1 MTIPSLPDDYYI
13 KGTLGRQFHEREKS
27 ELFLPDLSCAKRAG
41 DRYGLFLWRQQDYF
55 AQFEKEGISLKAW
68 TFGAA
73 YGIICGSIDMSW
85 EGDYGWM
92 RKKKPSLALLCLAL
106 CCLFVLIPSVCA
118 SFYFYRTVSVEMED
132 NAHETVGLYLNRT
145 RESTEAVLDTLRNG
159 IYYLMSDP
167 TVQGYMQ
174 LDAPLDQ
181 MARSQIEKQFS
192 RVLFLSPALSQDK
205 MSGIYLVRE
214 NDEFIP
220 VRQDGIYQGATARIR
235 RVYYQ
240 LRNLNSARELYLMPG
255 DSEHSY
261 LLTDYLNLNT
271 MRPIG
276 KIIIELQTAAL
287 IDTSYI
293 KSVYSGAEVYFSR
306 TDGQVLYCSGSVDA
320 PISVPAGYSGD
331 LYHQGW
337 RLMPY
342 RLQLD
347 VFVPKADIVRSLRET
362 VTLYVG
368 FTTAVL
374 LLTLVIASLV
384 YWRQL
389 RPLRGMVDTMNRM
402 ATGDLSARMEP
413 TSYRE
418 TELMAS
424 AFNKMAERLGSLFE
438 EVYAKGLLLK
448 QAELW
453 LLESQIQPHFIF
465 NVLEVINVRCM
476 AAEQYELCRI
486 VSNLANLLRANVSNR
501 GQQKITLEEELRYVR
516 YYLELQKERYGEKLH
531 YEIELESQDL
541 LRYCLPKLTIQP
553 LVENSVVHGL
563 ENKRG
568 GGSVRISI
576 WEEEDEIDIRVWD
589 NGVGFD
595 TTNLFQTDVDEVDN
609 QHNHVALPNVQR
621 RIQLLYGQAYGISV
635 TSTPGNGTTALVNLP
650 LDRGGGE
657 L

>member
-1 MTIPSLPDDYYI
+1 
-13 KGTLGRQFHEREKS
+13 
-27 ELFLPDLSCAKRAG
+27 
-41 DRYGLFLWRQQDYF
+41 
-55 AQFEKEGISLKAW
+55 
-68 TFGAA
+68 
-73 YGIICGSIDMSW
+73 
-85 EGDYGWM
+85 M

-374 LLTLVIASLV
+374 LLTLVIAALV

>member
-1 MTIPSLPDDYYI
+1 MD
-13 KGTLGRQFHEREKS
+13 
-27 ELFLPDLSCAKRAG
+27 
-41 DRYGLFLWRQQDYF
+41 
-55 AQFEKEGISLKAW
+55 AQ
-68 TFGAA
+68 
-73 YGIICGSIDMSW
+73 
-85 EGDYGWM
+85 
-92 RKKKPSLALLCLAL
+92 KKPSLALLCLAL

-235 RVYYQ
+235 RVYHQ
-240 LRNLNSARELYLMPG
+240 LKNLNSARELYLMPG

-448 QAELW
+448 QAELG

-589 NGVGFD
+589 DGVGFD

>member
-1 MTIPSLPDDYYI
+1 
-13 KGTLGRQFHEREKS
+13 
-27 ELFLPDLSCAKRAG
+27 
-41 DRYGLFLWRQQDYF
+41 
-55 AQFEKEGISLKAW
+55 
-68 TFGAA
+68 
-73 YGIICGSIDMSW
+73 
-85 EGDYGWM
+85 
-92 RKKKPSLALLCLAL
+92 
-106 CCLFVLIPSVCA
+106 
-118 SFYFYRTVSVEMED
+118 MED
-132 NAHETVGLYLNRT
+132 NARETVGLYLDRT
-145 RESTEAVLDTLRNG
+145 RESTEAVLDALRSG
-159 IYYLMSDP
+159 IYFLMSDP
-167 TVQGYMQ
+167 TVQGYMRM
-174 LDAPLDQ
+174 DGPLDQ

-192 RVLFLSPALSQDK
+192 RVLVLSPALGQDT
-205 MSGIYLVRE
+205 MTGIYLVRE

-220 VRQDGIYQGATARIR
+220 VQQNGIYRGVNARIR
-235 RVYYQ
+235 SVYDQ
-240 LRNLNSARELYLMPG
+240 LQDFNSARELYLMPG

-261 LLTDYLNLNT
+261 LLTDYLNLDT

-293 KSVYSGAEVYFSR
+293 KSVYPGAEVYFSR
-306 TDGQVLYCSGSVDA
+306 TDSQVLYRSSSEDLPAVFR
-320 PISVPAGYSGD
+320 AGYSGD

-337 RLMPY
+337 RLAPY

-362 VTLYVG
+362 MTLYVG
-368 FTTAVL
+368 FIAAVL

-448 QAELW
+448 QAELGM
-453 LLESQIQPHFIF
+453 LESQIQPHFIF

-476 AAEQYELCRI
+476 AAGQYELCRI

-516 YYLELQKERYGEKLH
+516 YYLELQKERYGEKLC

-541 LRYCLPKLTIQP
+541 LCYYLPKLTIQP

-576 WEEEDEIDIRVWD
+576 WEEEDGIDIRVWD

-595 TTNLFQTDVDEVDN
+595 TTNLFQADVDEVDN

-650 LDRGGGE
+650 LDRGGKD

>member
-1 MTIPSLPDDYYI
+1 MD
-13 KGTLGRQFHEREKS
+13 
-27 ELFLPDLSCAKRAG
+27 
-41 DRYGLFLWRQQDYF
+41 
-55 AQFEKEGISLKAW
+55 AQ
-68 TFGAA
+68 
-73 YGIICGSIDMSW
+73 
-85 EGDYGWM
+85 
-92 RKKKPSLALLCLAL
+92 KKPSLALLCLAL

-389 RPLRGMVDTMNRM
+389 RPLRGT
-402 ATGDLSARMEP
+402 LP
-413 TSYRE
+413 
-418 TELMAS
+418 L
-424 AFNKMAERLGSLFE
+424 SLF
-438 EVYAKGLLLK
+438 
-448 QAELW
+448 
-453 LLESQIQPHFIF
+453 
-465 NVLEVINVRCM
+465 C
-476 AAEQYELCRI
+476 
-486 VSNLANLLRANVSNR
+486 
-501 GQQKITLEEELRYVR
+501 
-516 YYLELQKERYGEKLH
+516 
-531 YEIELESQDL
+531 
-541 LRYCLPKLTIQP
+541 
-553 LVENSVVHGL
+553 
-563 ENKRG
+563 
-568 GGSVRISI
+568 
-576 WEEEDEIDIRVWD
+576 
-589 NGVGFD
+589 
-595 TTNLFQTDVDEVDN
+595 
-609 QHNHVALPNVQR
+609 
-621 RIQLLYGQAYGISV
+621 
-635 TSTPGNGTTALVNLP
+635 
-650 LDRGGGE
+650 
-657 L
+657 

>member
-1 MTIPSLPDDYYI
+1 MDTS
-13 KGTLGRQFHEREKS
+13 
-27 ELFLPDLSCAKRAG
+27 
-41 DRYGLFLWRQQDYF
+41 
-55 AQFEKEGISLKAW
+55 
-68 TFGAA
+68 
-73 YGIICGSIDMSW
+73 
-85 EGDYGWM
+85 
-92 RKKKPSLALLCLAL
+92 KKPSLALLCLAL
-106 CCLFVLIPSVCA
+106 CCFFVLIPSVCA

-132 NAHETVGLYLNRT
+132 NARETVGLYLDRT

-167 TVQGYMQ
+167 TVQGYMRTEG
-174 LDAPLDQ
+174 PLDQ

-192 RVLFLSPALSQDK
+192 RVLFLSSALGRET
-205 MSGIYLVRE
+205 MSGIYLVHE
-214 NDEFIP
+214 EDEFIP
-220 VRQDGIYQGATARIR
+220 VRQDGIYQGAAARVQ
-235 RVYYQ
+235 RVYHQ
-240 LRNLNSARELYLMPG
+240 LRDLNSARELYLMPG
-255 DSEHSY
+255 DFEHSY
-261 LLTDYLNLNT
+261 LLTDYLDLDT

-276 KIIIELQTAAL
+276 KIVIELRTAAL

-306 TDGQVLYCSGSVDA
+306 TDGQVLYCSAGSAGDL
-320 PISVPAGYSGD
+320 PAASGGN

-337 RLMPY
+337 RLVPY

-347 VFVPKADIVRSLRET
+347 VFVPRADIVRSLRET
-362 VTLYVG
+362 VTLYVS
-368 FTTAVL
+368 FTAVVL

-384 YWRQL
+384 YWHQL
-389 RPLRGMVDTMNRM
+389 RPLRGMVDTMDRM

-424 AFNKMAERLGSLFE
+424 AFNQMAERLGSLFE
-438 EVYAKGLLLK
+438 EVYEKGLLLK
-448 QAELW
+448 QAELG

-476 AAEQYELCRI
+476 AAGQYELCRM

-501 GQQKITLEEELRYVR
+501 GQQKIALEEELRYVR
-516 YYLELQKERYGEKLH
+516 YYLELQKERYGEKLR

-541 LRYCLPKLTIQP
+541 LCCYLPKLTIQP

-576 WEEEDEIDIRVWD
+576 WEEEDGIDIRVWD
-589 NGVGFD
+589 DGVGFD
-595 TTNLFQTDVDEVDN
+595 TTNLFQSGVDEVDN

-621 RIQLLYGQAYGISV
+621 RIQLLYGQDYGISV
-635 TSTPGNGTTALVNLP
+635 TSTPGNGTTVLVNLP
-650 LDRGGGE
+650 LDRGGEE

>member
-1 MTIPSLPDDYYI
+1 MDTS
-13 KGTLGRQFHEREKS
+13 
-27 ELFLPDLSCAKRAG
+27 
-41 DRYGLFLWRQQDYF
+41 
-55 AQFEKEGISLKAW
+55 
-68 TFGAA
+68 
-73 YGIICGSIDMSW
+73 
-85 EGDYGWM
+85 
-92 RKKKPSLALLCLAL
+92 KKPSLALLCLAL
-106 CCLFVLIPSVCA
+106 CCFFVLIPSVCA
-118 SFYFYRTVSVEMED
+118 SFYFYCTVSVEMED
-132 NAHETVGLYLNRT
+132 NARETVGLYLDRT

-167 TVQGYMQ
+167 TVQGYMRTEG
-174 LDAPLDQ
+174 PLDQ

-192 RVLFLSPALSQDK
+192 RVLFLSSALGRET
-205 MSGIYLVRE
+205 MSGIYLVHE
-214 NDEFIP
+214 EDEFIP
-220 VRQDGIYQGATARIR
+220 VRQDGIYQGAAARVQ
-235 RVYYQ
+235 RVYHQ
-240 LRNLNSARELYLMPG
+240 LRELNSARELYLMPG
-255 DSEHSY
+255 DFEHSY
-261 LLTDYLNLNT
+261 LLTDYLDLDT

-276 KIIIELQTAAL
+276 KIVIELRTAAL

-306 TDGQVLYCSGSVDA
+306 TDGQVLYCSAGSAGDL
-320 PISVPAGYSGD
+320 PAASGGN

-337 RLMPY
+337 RLVPY

-347 VFVPKADIVRSLRET
+347 VFVPRADIVRSLRET
-362 VTLYVG
+362 VTLYVS
-368 FTTAVL
+368 FTAVVL

-384 YWRQL
+384 YWHQL
-389 RPLRGMVDTMNRM
+389 RPLRGMVDTMDRM

-424 AFNKMAERLGSLFE
+424 AFNQMAERLGSLFE
-438 EVYAKGLLLK
+438 EVYEKGLLLK
-448 QAELW
+448 QAELG

-476 AAEQYELCRI
+476 AAGQYELCRM

-516 YYLELQKERYGEKLH
+516 YYLELQKERYGEKLR

-541 LRYCLPKLTIQP
+541 LCCYLPKLTIQP

-576 WEEEDEIDIRVWD
+576 WEEEDGIDIRVWD
-589 NGVGFD
+589 DGVGFD
-595 TTNLFQTDVDEVDN
+595 TTNLFQSGVDEVDN

-621 RIQLLYGQAYGISV
+621 RIQLLYGQDYGISV
-635 TSTPGNGTTALVNLP
+635 TSTPGNGTTVLVNLP
-650 LDRGGGE
+650 LDRGGEE

>member
-1 MTIPSLPDDYYI
+1 MNTP
-13 KGTLGRQFHEREKS
+13 
-27 ELFLPDLSCAKRAG
+27 
-41 DRYGLFLWRQQDYF
+41 
-55 AQFEKEGISLKAW
+55 
-68 TFGAA
+68 
-73 YGIICGSIDMSW
+73 
-85 EGDYGWM
+85 
-92 RKKKPSLALLCLAL
+92 KKPSLTLLCLAL
-106 CCLFVLIPSVCA
+106 CCFFVLIPSVCA

-132 NAHETVGLYLNRT
+132 NARETVGLYLDRT

-174 LDAPLDQ
+174 TEGPLDQ

-192 RVLFLSPALSQDK
+192 RVLFLSSALGRET
-205 MSGIYLVRE
+205 MSGIYLVHE
-214 NDEFIP
+214 EDEFIP
-220 VRQDGIYQGATARIR
+220 VRQDGIYQGAAARVQ
-235 RVYYQ
+235 RVYHQ
-240 LRNLNSARELYLMPG
+240 LRDLNSARELYLMPG
-255 DSEHSY
+255 DFEHSY
-261 LLTDYLNLNT
+261 LLTDYLDLDT

-276 KIIIELQTAAL
+276 KIVIELRTAAL

-306 TDGQVLYCSGSVDA
+306 TDGQVLYCSAGSAGDL
-320 PISVPAGYSGD
+320 PAASGGN

-337 RLMPY
+337 RLVPY

-347 VFVPKADIVRSLRET
+347 VFVPRADIVRSLRET
-362 VTLYVG
+362 VTLYVS
-368 FTTAVL
+368 FTAVVL

-384 YWRQL
+384 YWHQL
-389 RPLRGMVDTMNRM
+389 RPLRGMVDTMDRM

-424 AFNKMAERLGSLFE
+424 AFNQMAERLGSLFE
-438 EVYAKGLLLK
+438 EVYEKGLLLK
-448 QAELW
+448 QAELG

-476 AAEQYELCRI
+476 AAGQYELCRM

-516 YYLELQKERYGEKLH
+516 YYLELQKERYGEKLR

-541 LRYCLPKLTIQP
+541 LCCYLPKLTIQP

-576 WEEEDEIDIRVWD
+576 WEEEDGVDIRVWD
-589 NGVGFD
+589 DGVGFD
-595 TTNLFQTDVDEVDN
+595 TTNLFQSGVDEVDN

-635 TSTPGNGTTALVNLP
+635 SSTPGNGTTVLVNLP
-650 LDRGGGE
+650 LDRGGEE

>member
-1 MTIPSLPDDYYI
+1 MNTP
-13 KGTLGRQFHEREKS
+13 
-27 ELFLPDLSCAKRAG
+27 
-41 DRYGLFLWRQQDYF
+41 
-55 AQFEKEGISLKAW
+55 
-68 TFGAA
+68 
-73 YGIICGSIDMSW
+73 
-85 EGDYGWM
+85 
-92 RKKKPSLALLCLAL
+92 KKPSLTLLCLAL
-106 CCLFVLIPSVCA
+106 CCFFVLIPSVCA

-132 NAHETVGLYLNRT
+132 NARETVGLYLDRT

-159 IYYLMSDP
+159 IFYLMSDP

-174 LDAPLDQ
+174 TEGPLDQ

-192 RVLFLSPALSQDK
+192 RVLFLSSALGRET
-205 MSGIYLVRE
+205 MSGIYLVHE
-214 NDEFIP
+214 EDEFIP
-220 VRQDGIYQGATARIR
+220 VRQDGIYQGAAARVQ
-235 RVYYQ
+235 RVYHQ
-240 LRNLNSARELYLMPG
+240 LRDLNSARELYLMPG
-255 DSEHSY
+255 DFEHSY
-261 LLTDYLNLNT
+261 LLTDYLDLDT

-276 KIIIELQTAAL
+276 KIVIELRTAAL

-306 TDGQVLYCSGSVDA
+306 TDGQVLYCSAGSAGDL
-320 PISVPAGYSGD
+320 PAESGGN

-337 RLMPY
+337 RLVPY

-347 VFVPKADIVRSLRET
+347 VFVPRADIVRSLRET
-362 VTLYVG
+362 VTLYVS
-368 FTTAVL
+368 FTAVVL

-384 YWRQL
+384 YWHQL
-389 RPLRGMVDTMNRM
+389 RPLRGMVDTMDRM

-424 AFNKMAERLGSLFE
+424 AFNQMAERLGSLFE
-438 EVYAKGLLLK
+438 EVYEKGLLLK
-448 QAELW
+448 QAELG

-476 AAEQYELCRI
+476 AAGQYELCRM

-516 YYLELQKERYGEKLH
+516 YYLELQKERYGEKLR

-541 LRYCLPKLTIQP
+541 LCCYLPKLTIQP

-576 WEEEDEIDIRVWD
+576 WEEEDGVDIRVWD
-589 NGVGFD
+589 DGVGFD
-595 TTNLFQTDVDEVDN
+595 TTNLFQSGVDEVDN

-635 TSTPGNGTTALVNLP
+635 SSTPGNGTTVLVNLP
-650 LDRGGGE
+650 LDRGGEE

>member
-1 MTIPSLPDDYYI
+1 MDTS
-13 KGTLGRQFHEREKS
+13 
-27 ELFLPDLSCAKRAG
+27 
-41 DRYGLFLWRQQDYF
+41 
-55 AQFEKEGISLKAW
+55 
-68 TFGAA
+68 
-73 YGIICGSIDMSW
+73 
-85 EGDYGWM
+85 
-92 RKKKPSLALLCLAL
+92 KKPSLALLCLAL
-106 CCLFVLIPSVCA
+106 CCFFVLIPSVCA

-132 NAHETVGLYLNRT
+132 NARETVGLYLDRT

-167 TVQGYMQ
+167 TVQGYMRTEG
-174 LDAPLDQ
+174 PLDQ

-192 RVLFLSPALSQDK
+192 RVLFLSSALGRET
-205 MSGIYLVRE
+205 MSGIYLVHE
-214 NDEFIP
+214 EDEFIP
-220 VRQDGIYQGATARIR
+220 VRQDGIYQGAAARVQ
-235 RVYYQ
+235 RVYHQ
-240 LRNLNSARELYLMPG
+240 LRELNSARELYLMPG
-255 DSEHSY
+255 DFEHSY
-261 LLTDYLNLNT
+261 LLTDYLDLDT

-276 KIIIELQTAAL
+276 KIVIELRTAAL

-306 TDGQVLYCSGSVDA
+306 TDGQVLYCSAGSAGDL
-320 PISVPAGYSGD
+320 PAASGGN

-337 RLMPY
+337 RLVPY

-347 VFVPKADIVRSLRET
+347 VFVPRADIVRSLRET
-362 VTLYVG
+362 VTLYVS
-368 FTTAVL
+368 FTAVVL

-384 YWRQL
+384 YWHQL
-389 RPLRGMVDTMNRM
+389 RPLRGMVDTMDRM

-424 AFNKMAERLGSLFE
+424 AFNQMAERLGSLFE
-438 EVYAKGLLLK
+438 EVYEKGLLLK
-448 QAELW
+448 QAELG

-476 AAEQYELCRI
+476 ATGQYELCRM

-516 YYLELQKERYGEKLH
+516 YYLELQKERYGEKLR

-541 LRYCLPKLTIQP
+541 LCCYLPKLTIQP

-576 WEEEDEIDIRVWD
+576 WEEEDGIDIRVWD
-589 NGVGFD
+589 DGVGFD
-595 TTNLFQTDVDEVDN
+595 TTNLFQSGVDEVDN

-621 RIQLLYGQAYGISV
+621 RIQLLYGQDYGISV
-635 TSTPGNGTTALVNLP
+635 TSTPGNGTTVLVNLP
-650 LDRGGGE
+650 LDRGGEE

>member
-1 MTIPSLPDDYYI
+1 
-13 KGTLGRQFHEREKS
+13 
-27 ELFLPDLSCAKRAG
+27 
-41 DRYGLFLWRQQDYF
+41 
-55 AQFEKEGISLKAW
+55 
-68 TFGAA
+68 
-73 YGIICGSIDMSW
+73 
-85 EGDYGWM
+85 M

-362 VTLYVG
+362 VTLYGG

-374 LLTLVIASLV
+374 LLTLVIAALV

>member
-1 MTIPSLPDDYYI
+1 M
-13 KGTLGRQFHEREKS
+13 KV
-27 ELFLPDLSCAKRAG
+27 
-41 DRYGLFLWRQQDYF
+41 
-55 AQFEKEGISLKAW
+55 
-68 TFGAA
+68 
-73 YGIICGSIDMSW
+73 
-85 EGDYGWM
+85 
-92 RKKKPSLALLCLAL
+92 KKKPSLILLCLVL
-106 CCLFVLIPSVCA
+106 CCFFVPIPSVCA
-118 SFYFYRTVSVEMED
+118 SLYFYRTASVEMED
-132 NAHETVGLYLNRT
+132 NAREAVGLYLDRT

-174 LDAPLDQ
+174 TEGPLDQ

-192 RVLFLSPALSQDK
+192 RVLFLSPALDQET
-205 MSGIYLVRE
+205 MSGIYLVHE
-214 NDEFIP
+214 DSEFIP
-220 VRQDGIYQGATARIR
+220 VRQDGIYQGAAARVR
-235 RVYYQ
+235 KVYDRLQ
-240 LRNLNSARELYLMPG
+240 NLNSARELYLMPG
-255 DSEHSY
+255 DFEHSY
-261 LLTDYLNLNT
+261 LLTDYLDLDT

-276 KIIIELQTAAL
+276 KIIIELRTAAL

-306 TDGQVLYCSGSVDA
+306 TDGQVLYCSAGSAESLPTDSA
-320 PISVPAGYSGD
+320 GD

-337 RLMPY
+337 HLTPY

-347 VFVPKADIVRSLRET
+347 VFVPRADIVRSLRET
-362 VTLYVG
+362 VTLYVS
-368 FTTAVL
+368 FTVAVL
-374 LLTLVIASLV
+374 LLTLAIAALV
-384 YWRQL
+384 YWHQL

-402 ATGDLSARMEP
+402 ATGDLSVRMEP

-424 AFNKMAERLGSLFE
+424 TFNKMAEHLGSLFE
-438 EVYAKGLLLK
+438 EVYEKGLLLK
-448 QAELW
+448 QAELG

-476 AAEQYELCRI
+476 AAGQYELCRI
-486 VSNLANLLRANVSNR
+486 VSNLANLLRANVANR

-516 YYLELQKERYGEKLH
+516 YYLELQKERYGEKLY

-541 LRYCLPKLTIQP
+541 LGYYLPKLTLQP

-568 GGSVRISI
+568 GGRVRISI
-576 WEEEDEIDIRVWD
+576 WEEDDEIDIRVWD
-589 NGVGFD
+589 DGVGFD
-595 TTNLFQTDVDEVDN
+595 TTNLFQTDVEEVDN

-650 LDRGGGE
+650 LDRGE
-657 L
+657 R

>member
-1 MTIPSLPDDYYI
+1 MNTP
-13 KGTLGRQFHEREKS
+13 Q
-27 ELFLPDLSCAKRAG
+27 
-41 DRYGLFLWRQQDYF
+41 
-55 AQFEKEGISLKAW
+55 
-68 TFGAA
+68 
-73 YGIICGSIDMSW
+73 
-85 EGDYGWM
+85 
-92 RKKKPSLALLCLAL
+92 KPSLALLCLAL
-106 CCLFVLIPSVCA
+106 CCFFVLIPSVCA

-132 NAHETVGLYLNRT
+132 NARETVGLYLDRT

-174 LDAPLDQ
+174 TEGPLDQ

-192 RVLFLSPALSQDK
+192 RVLFLSSALGRET
-205 MSGIYLVRE
+205 MSGIYLVHE
-214 NDEFIP
+214 EDEFIP
-220 VRQDGIYQGATARIR
+220 VRQDGIYQGAAARVQ
-235 RVYYQ
+235 RVYHQ
-240 LRNLNSARELYLMPG
+240 LRDLNSARELYLMPG
-255 DSEHSY
+255 DFEHSY
-261 LLTDYLNLNT
+261 LLTDYLDLDT

-276 KIIIELQTAAL
+276 KIVIELRTAAL

-306 TDGQVLYCSGSVDA
+306 TDGQVLYCSAGSAGDL
-320 PISVPAGYSGD
+320 PAASGGN

-337 RLMPY
+337 RLVPY

-347 VFVPKADIVRSLRET
+347 VFVPRADIVRSLRET
-362 VTLYVG
+362 VTLYVS
-368 FTTAVL
+368 FTAVVL

-384 YWRQL
+384 YWHQL
-389 RPLRGMVDTMNRM
+389 RPLRGMVDTMDRM

-424 AFNKMAERLGSLFE
+424 AFNQMAERLGSLFE
-438 EVYAKGLLLK
+438 EVYEKGLLLK
-448 QAELW
+448 QAELG

-476 AAEQYELCRI
+476 AAGQYELCRM

-516 YYLELQKERYGEKLH
+516 YYLELQKERYGEKLR

-541 LRYCLPKLTIQP
+541 LCCYLPKLTIQP

-576 WEEEDEIDIRVWD
+576 WEEEDGIDIRVWD
-589 NGVGFD
+589 DGVGFD
-595 TTNLFQTDVDEVDN
+595 TTNLFQSGVDEVDN

-635 TSTPGNGTTALVNLP
+635 TSTPGNGTTVLVNLP
-650 LDRGGGE
+650 LDRGGEE

>member
-1 MTIPSLPDDYYI
+1 MDTS
-13 KGTLGRQFHEREKS
+13 
-27 ELFLPDLSCAKRAG
+27 
-41 DRYGLFLWRQQDYF
+41 
-55 AQFEKEGISLKAW
+55 
-68 TFGAA
+68 
-73 YGIICGSIDMSW
+73 
-85 EGDYGWM
+85 
-92 RKKKPSLALLCLAL
+92 KKPSLALLCLAL
-106 CCLFVLIPSVCA
+106 CCFFVLIPSVCA

-132 NAHETVGLYLNRT
+132 NARETVGLYLDRT

-167 TVQGYMQ
+167 TVQGYMRTEG
-174 LDAPLDQ
+174 PLDQ

-192 RVLFLSPALSQDK
+192 RVLFLSSALGRET
-205 MSGIYLVRE
+205 MSGIYLVHE
-214 NDEFIP
+214 EDEFIP
-220 VRQDGIYQGATARIR
+220 VRQDGIYQGAAARVQ
-235 RVYYQ
+235 RVYHQ
-240 LRNLNSARELYLMPG
+240 LRDLNSARELYLMPG
-255 DSEHSY
+255 DFEHSY
-261 LLTDYLNLNT
+261 LLTDYLDLDT

-276 KIIIELQTAAL
+276 KIVIELRTAAL

-306 TDGQVLYCSGSVDA
+306 ADGQVLYCSAGSAGDL
-320 PISVPAGYSGD
+320 PAASGGN

-337 RLMPY
+337 RLVPY

-347 VFVPKADIVRSLRET
+347 VFVPRADIVRSLRET
-362 VTLYVG
+362 VTLYVS
-368 FTTAVL
+368 FTAVVL

-384 YWRQL
+384 YWHQL
-389 RPLRGMVDTMNRM
+389 RPLRGMVDTMDRM

-424 AFNKMAERLGSLFE
+424 AFNQMAERLGSLFE
-438 EVYAKGLLLK
+438 EVYEKGLLLK
-448 QAELW
+448 QAELG

-476 AAEQYELCRI
+476 AAGQYELCRM

-516 YYLELQKERYGEKLH
+516 YYLELQKERYGEKLR

-541 LRYCLPKLTIQP
+541 LCCYLPKLTIQP

-576 WEEEDEIDIRVWD
+576 WEEEDGIDIRVWD
-589 NGVGFD
+589 DGVGFD
-595 TTNLFQTDVDEVDN
+595 TTNLFQSGVDEVDN

-621 RIQLLYGQAYGISV
+621 RIQLLYGQDYGISV
-635 TSTPGNGTTALVNLP
+635 TSTPGNGTTVLVNLP
-650 LDRGGGE
+650 LDRGGEE